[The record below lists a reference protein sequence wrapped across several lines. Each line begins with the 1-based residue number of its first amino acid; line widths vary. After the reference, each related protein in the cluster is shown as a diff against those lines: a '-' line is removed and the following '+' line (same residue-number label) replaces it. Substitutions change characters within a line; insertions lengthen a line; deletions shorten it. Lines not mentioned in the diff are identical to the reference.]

1 MYIYIFTSEDK
12 VLVYIYA
19 YIHSK
24 DKVLVYRYIY
34 IYITPRMRIGDC
46 LSDYIPVIDVDVCCS
61 SNDFTKTTASAWRS
75 FSLLL
80 QWVLSQKGDCHTL
93 WLWVLE

>member
-1 MYIYIFTSEDK
+1 MYVCICMCMYVY
-12 VLVYIYA
+12 VLNV
-19 YIHSK
+19 
-24 DKVLVYRYIY
+24 YIY
-34 IYITPRMRIGDC
+34 IYVYMRIGDC

-80 QWVLSQKGDCHTL
+80 QWVLSQKGDCHNPL
-93 WLWVLE
+93 ASSLRVNYVIMYIGP